1 MTFRALNVQLCVQH
15 DACEAGWQ
23 RVYLFVVFRLY
34 AQFETSY
41 PAARRYAPLH
51 PSPPIAADLRPC
63 ADRSAVRT
71 ALVACR
77 AAALPI
83 AYGASGLGAACL
95 GQLGQTDGSRYR
107 LMPPYGGEH
116 NSHHTVDSVQIYTT

>member
-1 MTFRALNVQLCVQH
+1 MRAR
-15 DACEAGWQ
+15 Q

-34 AQFETSY
+34 AQFVTSY

-107 LMPPYGGEH
+107 LMPPYGGGI
-116 NSHHTVDSVQIYTT
+116 TVTTLWTLYKYIQLYFTVVYGSTT